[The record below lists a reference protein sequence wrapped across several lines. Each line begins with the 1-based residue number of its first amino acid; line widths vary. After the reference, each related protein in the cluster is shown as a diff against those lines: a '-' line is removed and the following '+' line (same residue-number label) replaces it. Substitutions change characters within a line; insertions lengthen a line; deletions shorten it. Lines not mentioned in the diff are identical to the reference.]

1 MKKLIKKY
9 RANTL
14 SPQDLK
20 NLRQQ
25 MAETDDEQLAVLMED
40 DWLDA
45 DADLTLADPA
55 RLEAVRHRLSNETR
69 ATKAKGRYY
78 TLYNNVTSIMK
89 YAAVLLIPLLMA
101 STVFFYMESQT
112 QLTEETVVVTGKGE
126 SATVRL
132 PDGSCVTLF
141 YESRLGYQQSSFNND
156 EREVNFD
163 GEAHFSVK
171 RDKEHPFVIANKYL
185 DVTVLG
191 TVFNLA
197 ARHTD
202 QRAELY
208 LEEGSVSLHSPLS
221 GKEIIMEPHDCA
233 TIDYATG
240 EIKVERLPAKPLTIA
255 QGYLAF
261 DGTSLSK
268 VVKTIE
274 SNFDCNVN
282 VADKSL
288 LDKTFSGSLSSKN
301 INEALEVLCLS
312 FEINVSRVGN
322 TYTLR

>member
-101 STVFFYMESQT
+101 STVFFYIKSQT
-112 QLTEETVVVTGKGE
+112 QLTEETVVVTG
-126 SATVRL
+126 
-132 PDGSCVTLF
+132 
-141 YESRLGYQQSSFNND
+141 
-156 EREVNFD
+156 
-163 GEAHFSVK
+163 
-171 RDKEHPFVIANKYL
+171 
-185 DVTVLG
+185 
-191 TVFNLA
+191 
-197 ARHTD
+197 
-202 QRAELY
+202 
-208 LEEGSVSLHSPLS
+208 
-221 GKEIIMEPHDCA
+221 
-233 TIDYATG
+233 
-240 EIKVERLPAKPLTIA
+240 
-255 QGYLAF
+255 
-261 DGTSLSK
+261 
-268 VVKTIE
+268 
-274 SNFDCNVN
+274 
-282 VADKSL
+282 
-288 LDKTFSGSLSSKN
+288 
-301 INEALEVLCLS
+301 
-312 FEINVSRVGN
+312 
-322 TYTLR
+322 

>member
-132 PDGSCVTLF
+132 PDGSRVTLF
-141 YESRLGYQQSSFNND
+141 YESHLG
-156 EREVNFD
+156 
-163 GEAHFSVK
+163 
-171 RDKEHPFVIANKYL
+171 
-185 DVTVLG
+185 
-191 TVFNLA
+191 
-197 ARHTD
+197 
-202 QRAELY
+202 
-208 LEEGSVSLHSPLS
+208 
-221 GKEIIMEPHDCA
+221 
-233 TIDYATG
+233 
-240 EIKVERLPAKPLTIA
+240 
-255 QGYLAF
+255 
-261 DGTSLSK
+261 
-268 VVKTIE
+268 
-274 SNFDCNVN
+274 
-282 VADKSL
+282 
-288 LDKTFSGSLSSKN
+288 
-301 INEALEVLCLS
+301 
-312 FEINVSRVGN
+312 
-322 TYTLR
+322 